1 MIYCGSDWPRYKQ
14 ICQDTS
20 NKFNLPISIEIVPPA
35 IEIVSQLNWR
45 KFFQVFNAIS
55 LEGTK
60 DVDTRD
66 FINELVRTQMFSEEG
81 AIRYIKMA
89 QQSGD
94 IEMYEQPTSCVNKDI
109 EALRFLGFP
118 PVNQLKH

>member
-1 MIYCGSDWPRYKQ
+1 
-14 ICQDTS
+14 
-20 NKFNLPISIEIVPPA
+20 
-35 IEIVSQLNWR
+35 
-45 KFFQVFNAIS
+45 
-55 LEGTK
+55 
-60 DVDTRD
+60 
-66 FINELVRTQMFSEEG
+66 MFSEEG

-94 IEMYEQPTSCVNKDI
+94 IEMYEQPTSCVKKDI